1 MRPLVALYV
10 ALLGCELAAQ
20 MPPEYEL
27 AYRRCAVYI
36 ERPADGGREV
46 GAGFIVDRRGDSL
59 VVATARH
66 VVQDTASRHAPPGHA
81 VLYNGGPPLPYRLL
95 HLDREDL
102 AFIQV
107 HAPRY
112 TVRPAPPC
120 REAPMDAPVWL
131 LALRAGYVPMP
142 FGFDGRLL
150 ARSSNGLHF
159 WAAMTGADQGDSG
172 SAIISHQGVVGM
184 LLGGSDEVRCLDI
197 AYIMERYQT
206 LKR

>member
-1 MRPLVALYV
+1 MRPFVALAL
-10 ALLGCELAAQ
+10 ALLGGEPAAQ

-27 AYRRCAVYI
+27 AYRRCGVFI
-36 ERPADGGREV
+36 ERPAEGGQEV

-81 VLYNGGPPLPYRLL
+81 MLYHGGPALPYRIL

-102 AFIQV
+102 AFIKV

-112 TVRPAPPC
+112 TVRPAPPY
-120 REAPMDAPVWL
+120 REAPLDAPLWF
-131 LALRAGYVPMP
+131 LALRAGYAPMP

-159 WAAMTGADQGDSG
+159 WAAMIGADQGDSG
-172 SAIISHQGVVGM
+172 SAIISHHGVVGM

-197 AYIMERYQT
+197 TYIMERYQT
-206 LKR
+206 VKR